1 MKIRRLYLII
11 VDSNHSFLT
20 VPGNSKSIPSSSS
33 SIGSKVNTYSSSTY
47 RQNAA
52 ALMDQIKRDMKDHK
66 RSFSGNS
73 DVSHLTTHVGQHE
86 CVCHFNFHMVLIL
99 ISLVKGIKK
108 IRNVQ
113 SIPQVTVALHLQNL
127 TLRVTRPARE
137 KPNDMMTAVKRWLIS
152 FLTVPCE
159 QKFYPQA

>member
-1 MKIRRLYLII
+1 
-11 VDSNHSFLT
+11 
-20 VPGNSKSIPSSSS
+20 
-33 SIGSKVNTYSSSTY
+33 
-47 RQNAA
+47 
-52 ALMDQIKRDMKDHK
+52 MDQIKRDMKDHK

-159 QKFYPQA
+159 QKFCPQA